1 MDCGI
6 GPRVWYLWSVP
17 RQRKLFGTDGIR
29 GRANVHPMT
38 PEVAMRLGMA
48 VAAHFG
54 REGKVVV
61 GKDTRRSGYM
71 LEMALASGLCALG
84 VDVMLTGPIPTPGVA
99 YLAKSM
105 RADAGVVISASH
117 NPFEDNGFKL
127 FANDGFKLPDSVEGH
142 IESLME
148 RGAVDDRLVHG
159 ESIGKAFRLE
169 DAGGRYIT
177 HVKHALPQEYELDGL
192 RVVVDC
198 ANGAAYKIA
207 PAVFAELG
215 ADVVRT
221 GVGPDGTNIN
231 AGCGA
236 MHPEHISQMV
246 RQYRADIG
254 VALDGDADR
263 AVVCDHRGT
272 IIDGD
277 AILAIVGRDLA
288 ARGLLGGD
296 TVVATVMSN
305 IGLER
310 SLAQVGVALHR
321 TPVGDRYVVEAMRE
335 RGCSLGGEQSGHIV
349 SLDHS
354 TTGDGLVS
362 ALKLLSVM
370 VREQKPLAELAEV
383 MTRYPQVS
391 RSVLVPKKIPLEEL
405 DSAAKVIAAVEER
418 LGDEGRVVVR
428 YSGTE
433 SKLRVMVEGTEER
446 SIEAACDEIAE
457 AALVE
462 IQARVGS

>member
-1 MDCGI
+1 M
-6 GPRVWYLWSVP
+6 S

-29 GRANVHPMT
+29 GRANVFPMT
-38 PEVAMRLGMA
+38 PEIAMRFGMA

-71 LEMALASGLCALG
+71 LEMGLASGLCALG
-84 VDVMLTGPIPTPGVA
+84 VDVMLTGPLPTPGVA

-127 FANDGFKLPDSVEGH
+127 FANDGFKLPDAVESH
-142 IESLME
+142 IERLME

-159 ESIGKAFRLE
+159 ENIGKAFRLE

-177 HVKHALPQEYELDGL
+177 HAKAALPQEFELDGL
-192 RVVVDC
+192 RIVVDC

-207 PAVFAELG
+207 PAVFSELG

-236 MHPEHISQMV
+236 THPEHLSHMV
-246 RQYRADIG
+246 REYRADLG

-263 AVVCDHRGT
+263 AVVCDAKGA
-272 IIDGD
+272 IVDGD
-277 AILAIVGRDLA
+277 VLLAIIGRDLA
-288 ARGLLGGD
+288 ARGKLGGD
-296 TVVATVMSN
+296 AVVATVMSN

-310 SLAQVGVALHR
+310 SLAQVGVGLHR
-321 TPVGDRYVVEAMRE
+321 TPVGDRYVVETMRQH
-335 RGCSLGGEQSGHIV
+335 GCNLGGEQSGHV
-349 SLDHS
+349 VCLDHS

-362 ALKLLSVM
+362 ALMLLAVM
-370 VREQKPLAELAEV
+370 VRHGKPLADLAAV

-391 RSVLVPKKIPLEEL
+391 RSFMVPKKIPLAEL
-405 DSAAKVIAAVEER
+405 PNTTKAIAAVEAK
-418 LGDEGRVVVR
+418 LAGEGRAVVR

-433 SKLRVMVEGTEER
+433 SKLRVMIEGTDER
-446 SIEAACDEIAE
+446 VLEAEAEALGEVATAEIAL
-457 AALVE
+457 A
-462 IQARVGS
+462 VGGD

>member
-1 MDCGI
+1 
-6 GPRVWYLWSVP
+6 
-17 RQRKLFGTDGIR
+17 
-29 GRANVHPMT
+29 
-38 PEVAMRLGMA
+38 MRFGMA

-84 VDVMLTGPIPTPGVA
+84 VDVMLTGPLPTPGVA

-127 FANDGFKLPDSVEGH
+127 FANDGFKLPDEVESH

-148 RGAVDDRLVHG
+148 PGAVDDRLATG

-177 HVKHALPQEYELDGL
+177 HVKHVLPQEFELDGL

-207 PAVFAELG
+207 PKVFEELG
-215 ADVVRT
+215 ADVVRV
-221 GVGPDGTNIN
+221 GVEPNGTNIN
-231 AGCGA
+231 AGVGA
-236 MHPEHISQMV
+236 MHPELLSKTV
-246 RQYRADIG
+246 REYRADVG

-263 AVVCDHRGT
+263 AVVCDANGS

-277 AILAIVGRDLA
+277 ALLAIIGRDM
-288 ARGLLGGD
+288 ARRGVLEGKA
-296 TVVATVMSN
+296 VVATVMSN

-310 SLAQVGVALHR
+310 SLAAVDVGLVR

-335 RGCSLGGEQSGHIV
+335 RGCNLGGEQSGHLIC
-349 SLDHS
+349 LEHA

-362 ALKLLSVM
+362 ALETLAVM
-370 VREQKPLAELAEV
+370 VRTQRPLAELAAV

-391 RSVLVPKKIPLEEL
+391 RSYVVPRKIPLDQL
-405 DSAAKVIAAVEER
+405 SKTQAVIAAAEQR
-418 LGDEGRVVVR
+418 LAAEGRTLIR

-433 SKLRVMVEGTEER
+433 SKLRVMVEGSDER
-446 SIEAACDEIAE
+446 VLE
-457 AALVE
+457 ALVE
-462 IQARVGS
+462 EIGEAATAEIAAQV

>member
-1 MDCGI
+1 M
-6 GPRVWYLWSVP
+6 SK
-17 RQRKLFGTDGIR
+17 QRKLFGTDGIR

-38 PEVAMRLGMA
+38 PEVAMRFGMA

-54 REGKVVV
+54 REGKVVL

-84 VDVMLTGPIPTPGVA
+84 VEVMLTGPLPTPGVA

-127 FANDGFKLPDSVEGH
+127 FANDGFKLPDEVESH
-142 IESLME
+142 IEMLME
-148 RGAVDDRLVHG
+148 PGAVDDRLAQG

-177 HVKHALPQEYELDGL
+177 HVKSVLPQEHELDGL

-198 ANGAAYKIA
+198 AHGAAYKIA
-207 PAVFAELG
+207 PKIFQELG
-215 ADVVRT
+215 ADVIRI
-221 GVGPDGTNIN
+221 GGEPDGTNIN
-231 AGCGA
+231 AGVGA
-236 MHPEHISQMV
+236 MHPEHVSHAV
-246 RQYRADIG
+246 REYRADFG
-254 VALDGDADR
+254 LALDGDADR
-263 AVVCDHRGT
+263 AVICDHRGR

-277 AILAIVGRDLA
+277 VALAIIGRDLA
-288 ARGLLGGD
+288 KRNALASN

-310 SLAQVGVALHR
+310 SLATLGVSLVR

-335 RGCSLGGEQSGHIV
+335 RGSNLGGEQSGHIIC
-349 SLDHS
+349 LDHS
-354 TTGDGLVS
+354 TTGDGLVTG
-362 ALKLLSVM
+362 LKLLSVM
-370 VREQKPLAELAEV
+370 VREQKPLAELAKV
-383 MTRYPQVS
+383 MTRYPQVAS
-391 RSVLVPKKIPLEEL
+391 SFTVPRKIPLSEL
-405 DSAAKVIAAVEER
+405 PRTSAAIAALEAK

-433 SKLRVMVEGTEER
+433 SVLRIMVEGTDER
-446 SIEAACDEIAE
+446 ELRQAVDELGELAMAEIAG
-457 AALVE
+457 
-462 IQARVGS
+462 AR

>member
-1 MDCGI
+1 MAK
-6 GPRVWYLWSVP
+6 S
-17 RQRKLFGTDGIR
+17 RKLFGTDGIR

-38 PEVAMRLGMA
+38 PEVAMRFGMA

-71 LEMALASGLCALG
+71 LEHALASGLCALG
-84 VDVMLTGPIPTPGVA
+84 VDVMLTGPLPTPGVA

-127 FANDGFKLPDSVEGH
+127 FANDGFKLPDAVESH
-142 IESLME
+142 IEALME
-148 RGAVDDRLVHG
+148 PGAVDERLVHG

-177 HVKHALPQEYELDGL
+177 HVKHVLPAEFELDGL

-198 ANGAAYKIA
+198 AHGAAYKIA

-221 GVGPDGTNIN
+221 GVAPDGTNIN
-231 AGCGA
+231 AGVGA
-236 MHPEHISQMV
+236 MHPEHLSHVV
-246 RQYRADIG
+246 REYRADIG
-254 VALDGDADR
+254 IALDGDADR
-263 AVVCDHRGT
+263 AVVCDARGE
-272 IIDGD
+272 IVDGD
-277 AILAIVGRDLA
+277 ALLAIVGRDM
-288 ARGLLGGD
+288 ARREALGGS

-310 SLAQVGVALHR
+310 SLAEVGVGLHR

-335 RGCSLGGEQSGHIV
+335 RGCNLGGEQSGHIV
-349 SLDHS
+349 CLDHS

-362 ALKLLSVM
+362 ALLLLAVM
-370 VREQKPLAELAEV
+370 IREQKSLAELAAV
-383 MTRYPQVS
+383 MTRYPQLS
-391 RSVLVPKKIPLEEL
+391 RSVVVPKKIPLAEL
-405 DSAAKVIAAVEER
+405 DDTRAAIASAEAR
-418 LGDEGRVVVR
+418 LADAGRVVVR

-433 SKLRVMVEGTEER
+433 SKLRVMVEGEDER
-446 SIEAACDEIAE
+446 AIAAIVDEIADQ
-457 AALVE
+457 ALVE
-462 IQARVGS
+462 IASKVG